1 MTSATILYVTS
12 NAEDPTFEEKIRGA
26 LLAVAGAL
34 PIISVSQK
42 PIDLGENICV
52 GERGSAY
59 ANQYRQLLIG
69 ATAAKT
75 EWLIAAESDALYPP
89 AYFSFVPPGGDLWR
103 YNNVW
108 ILWRNLAYGS
118 AFKKKRNS
126 EGGQFVRR
134 EWFINRLEGV
144 MEGLPEW
151 YSPESDWKVR
161 VYRQHEWQFYG
172 DPKEPMISVKSG
184 RGMRPT
190 TQIQGGSEP
199 ADKLPFWGSAD
210 VLRKELFGG

>member
-1 MTSATILYVTS
+1 
-12 NAEDPTFEEKIRGA
+12 
-26 LLAVAGAL
+26 
-34 PIISVSQK
+34 
-42 PIDLGENICV
+42 
-52 GERGSAY
+52 
-59 ANQYRQLLIG
+59 
-69 ATAAKT
+69 
-75 EWLIAAESDALYPP
+75 
-89 AYFSFVPPGGDLWR
+89 
-103 YNNVW
+103 
-108 ILWRNLAYGS
+108 
-118 AFKKKRNS
+118 
-126 EGGQFVRR
+126 VRR

-199 ADKLPFWGSAD
+199 ADELPFWGRAD